1 METKFDNTSHTRQ
14 LERGSTNPN
23 FMGNK
28 NIIVAVGAILAI
40 LGSLT
45 YLYFTEF
52 RRGPTLNLKPFENL
66 GYTVAEE
73 TAALLGNQGRVVVV
87 TELIEVM
94 KSPNSEAQIKGFKSG
109 LAKKAGVTLKEL
121 KEIKRSMDGDPR
133 LWPAGQAA
141 QVAQAGDGASATV
154 LFMSLPMQMSKDDL
168 AALKEAKTKLVVVTA
183 PSPVLKP
190 LLQQGVI
197 QLAIVNR
204 FPPKP
209 APTGKE
215 TPRQWFDRVYMVVKP
230 DALGELP

>member
-1 METKFDNTSHTRQ
+1 
-14 LERGSTNPN
+14 
-23 FMGNK
+23 MGNK
-28 NIIVAVGAILAI
+28 NTVVAVGAILAI

-52 RRGPTLNLKPFENL
+52 RGGPALNMKPFENL
-66 GYTVAEE
+66 GFTVAEE

-87 TELIEVM
+87 TELIEVQ
-94 KSPNSEAQIKGFKSG
+94 KSPNAEAQIKGFKAG
-109 LAKKAGVTLKEL
+109 LARKGGVTLKEL

-141 QVAQAGDGASATV
+141 QIAQATEGASATV
-154 LFMSLPMQMSKDDL
+154 LFMSLPAQLSREDL
-168 AALKEAKTKLVVVTA
+168 AALKGIKGKLVFVTA
-183 PSPVLKP
+183 LSPTLKP

-197 QLAIVNR
+197 HLAIVNR